1 MTPIHCFGFPAFVL
15 QAKYY
20 SDSCQAGCFLT
31 NYLKGPENGIYIKAR
46 PPDKGHLATAHTGT
60 SQLLAPLGKK
70 LFPSQSQH
78 NKGLIDGSIFFHL
91 SKNKLSQPHKLI

>member
-1 MTPIHCFGFPAFVL
+1 MTPIQCFGFPAFVL

-20 SDSCQAGCFLT
+20 SDSCKAGCFLT
-31 NYLKGPENGIYIKAR
+31 NYLKGPENSTYIKAR
-46 PPDKGHLATAHTGT
+46 PNDKGHLATANTGI
-60 SQLLAPLGKK
+60 SQLLAPFGKK
-70 LFPSQSQH
+70 LFPSQSRR